1 MESTLTLCPSQ
12 RVSKVQ
18 TTHEVLRIESEQEYS
33 EKNHYLPQPQHAVA
47 AAETKTDRSG
57 STEPESQSCPW
68 TIWRRSHWN
77 HEQHPS
83 VLSFF
88 GWVAAFSFF
97 GTLTTALPPHTQAW
111 ALKMLLMSNKW
122 LEPVWSLKHEVRTIT
137 QHITHSEWM
146 VTQAEEIH
154 QSSASHR
161 SCTNNKVDFYW
172 NTDEILC
179 VKTVCETA
187 IQGQVIIQPSK
198 QIRNAVQGTANRGR
212 WFMLHKSMKIVFEGI
227 KSTGEQ
233 HRHSAVIQPEKCK
246 QDVNTLLTCHHCM
259 FNWATRK
266 NGSSDAARMR
276 RR

>member
-97 GTLTTALPPHTQAW
+97 GTLTTSLPPHTQAW

-212 WFMLHKSMKIVFEGI
+212 WGRGPPRLYGV
-227 KSTGEQ
+227 
-233 HRHSAVIQPEKCK
+233 V
-246 QDVNTLLTCHHCM
+246 LL
-259 FNWATRK
+259 
-266 NGSSDAARMR
+266 
-276 RR
+276 